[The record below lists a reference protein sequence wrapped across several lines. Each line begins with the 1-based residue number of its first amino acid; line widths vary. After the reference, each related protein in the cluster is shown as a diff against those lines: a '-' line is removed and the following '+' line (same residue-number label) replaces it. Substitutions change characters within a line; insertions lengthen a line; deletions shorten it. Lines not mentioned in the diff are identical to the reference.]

1 MKIVFILA
9 FVLILGSLA
18 SALFFMLR
26 RKSGK
31 SMVWS
36 LTARVALSIALFLC
50 VLLAHWMG
58 WIQPTGLR

>member
-9 FVLILGSLA
+9 FALILGSLA
-18 SALFFMLR
+18 FALFFMLR

-36 LTARVALSIALFLC
+36 LTARVALSITLFVC